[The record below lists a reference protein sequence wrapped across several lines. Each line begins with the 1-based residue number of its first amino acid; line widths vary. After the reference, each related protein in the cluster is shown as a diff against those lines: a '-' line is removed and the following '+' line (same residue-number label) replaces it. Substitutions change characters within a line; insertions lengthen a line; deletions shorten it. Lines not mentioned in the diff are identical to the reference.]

1 LTRKSGL
8 LFREPLNN
16 PIWMQ
21 RAAALNAAMQ
31 RRAYKTADLLLL
43 GRVELGWSADET
55 RQVLAAADGPFLYE
69 RGGEWKQLAPSAQP
83 KPTVPKHPDGED
95 DGNQEEDPPRAAE
108 A

>member
-1 LTRKSGL
+1 VTRKSGL

-16 PIWMQ
+16 PVWMK
-21 RAAALNAAMQ
+21 RAAALSAAMQ
-31 RRAYKTADLLLL
+31 PRAYKTAEMLSL

-69 RGGEWKQLAPSAQP
+69 RGGEWKQLPPRAQP
-83 KPTVPKHPDGED
+83 KVSVPVHPGED